1 MINLE
6 GVDWTGRLVGR
17 CEFNFKPVPVVSQN
31 SDLYQSILYWSKVM
45 QESLLP
51 AQPEEIFEEVSNLKL
66 HFLGNKLSERESE
79 VLVKDYIV
87 DLSFFPFDLIKF
99 ICREYRL
106 SNNQY
111 FPKVGQ
117 LYTMLVP
124 LFSARISKAN
134 KLLALI
140 EASESNQTNND
151 NY

>member
-1 MINLE
+1 
-6 GVDWTGRLVGR
+6 
-17 CEFNFKPVPVVSQN
+17 
-31 SDLYQSILYWSKVM
+31 M
-45 QESLLP
+45 QDALLP
-51 AQPEEIFEEVSNLKL
+51 ADPEEIFEEVSNLKV
-66 HFLGNKLSERESE
+66 HFLGSKLSERESKI
-79 VLVKDYIV
+79 LVHDYIV
-87 DLSFFPFDLIKF
+87 DLSIFPSDLIKF

-106 SNNQY
+106 GNNQF

-140 EASESNQTNND
+140 EASENNLTNND

>member
-1 MINLE
+1 
-6 GVDWTGRLVGR
+6 
-17 CEFNFKPVPVVSQN
+17 
-31 SDLYQSILYWSKVM
+31 M

-51 AQPEEIFEEVSNLKL
+51 AQLEEIFEEVSNLKL

-87 DLSFFPFDLIKF
+87 DLNFFPFDLIKF

-140 EASESNQTNND
+140 EASQNNQTNND